1 MKADKL
7 SKNTNSTISASS
19 AVSEIVLTVN
29 GISRLPKAS
38 PSTRLLDYLR
48 EELKLTGTK
57 EGCGE
62 GECGAC
68 MVLLD
73 GKAVN
78 SCLVLLGQCNG
89 REVTTIEG
97 IDAPALFKAFE
108 ETGAVQCGFCTPGFV
123 VSAYA
128 LLQKN
133 PHPTTAEIK
142 EALSGN
148 LCRCTGYKKIVE
160 AVEMAVKRKA

>member
-1 MKADKL
+1 MMADKNIYT
-7 SKNTNSTISASS
+7 KNSAYSATS
-19 AVSEIVLTVN
+19 AVKIIVN
-29 GISRLPKAS
+29 GITYFPTAS

-78 SCLVLLGQCNG
+78 SCLVLLGQCDG

-97 IDAPALFKAFE
+97 IDAPKLFRAFE
-108 ETGAVQCGFCTPGFV
+108 KTGAIQCGFCTPGFV

-128 LLQKN
+128 LLQQN
-133 PHPTTAEIK
+133 PHPTATEIK

-160 AVEMAVKRKA
+160 AVEKVTSDG

>member
-1 MKADKL
+1 MFE
-7 SKNTNSTISASS
+7 KNNKNSATSATS
-19 AVSEIVLTVN
+19 AVYKISLIVN
-29 GISRLPKAS
+29 GITYHPKAS

-68 MVLLD
+68 MILLD

-78 SCLVLLGQCNG
+78 SCLLLLGQCAD
-89 REVTTIEG
+89 RKVTTIEG
-97 IDAPALFKAFE
+97 IDAPELFKAFE
-108 ETGAVQCGFCTPGFV
+108 ETGAVQCGFCTPGFI

-133 PHPTTAEIK
+133 PHPTEAEIK

-148 LCRCTGYKKIVE
+148 LCRCTGYKKIIE
-160 AVEMAVKRKA
+160 AVEKVMGNE